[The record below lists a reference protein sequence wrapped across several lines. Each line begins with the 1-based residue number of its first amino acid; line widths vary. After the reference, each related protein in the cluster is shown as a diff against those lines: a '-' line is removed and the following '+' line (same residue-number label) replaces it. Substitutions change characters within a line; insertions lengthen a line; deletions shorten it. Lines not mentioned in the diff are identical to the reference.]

1 MNTCDTNTTT
11 CTNIPGDYKCS
22 CLSGLKHTD
31 ASPKSSCEGNVH
43 CKKSEVIH

>member
-1 MNTCDTNTTT
+1 MNSCDTNTMT

-31 ASPKSSCEGNVH
+31 ASPKSSCEGNAH